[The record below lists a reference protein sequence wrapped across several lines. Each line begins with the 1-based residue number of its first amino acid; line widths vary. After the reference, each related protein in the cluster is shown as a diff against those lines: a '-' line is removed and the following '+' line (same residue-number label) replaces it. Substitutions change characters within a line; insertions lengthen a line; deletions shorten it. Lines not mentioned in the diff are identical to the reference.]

1 MTAGILAVY
10 KPFAVQLEQEA
21 KQCERKREITK

>member
-1 MTAGILAVY
+1 MTVGILTVY

-21 KQCERKREITK
+21 ERCERKREITK